1 MAKILYPRVSKQI
14 HILYL
19 SLLYLLC
26 CFQNVPISFE
36 NYQRIFF
43 RYCYK
48 ADLLHTPTRTTCT
61 SNLSLQNHSRQSQA
75 GNTRDYLADSVKQ
88 LEQTHGICVMS
99 SAHRPS
105 SHSKLYNKLLH
116 QDTEMQASLNL
127 HTCNNFYIPF
137 SCRHFKTKHWLI
149 RNTPHPMKDSSIN
162 ASDSIFRNRFGKI

>member
-1 MAKILYPRVSKQI
+1 MVEVDTGTSFPNKSQSKVKGNKSKVIPDYLGHFIETYSVIWQKYYRYTQGFQNRFISFTCLYCICYAAFK
-14 HILYL
+14 
-19 SLLYLLC
+19 
-26 CFQNVPISFE
+26 NVPISFE

-48 ADLLHTPTRTTCT
+48 ADLLHTPTRITCT

-105 SHSKLYNKLLH
+105 SHSTLYIV
-116 QDTEMQASLNL
+116 QQAITL
-127 HTCNNFYIPF
+127 
-137 SCRHFKTKHWLI
+137 RH
-149 RNTPHPMKDSSIN
+149 
-162 ASDSIFRNRFGKI
+162 